1 MKKPIQLLAFVCLT
15 GLAAC
20 NRPPASA
27 SAPASGETPQTTGSE
42 QAPGQPVPTSA
53 PANREPARIRYAA
66 LEFDVLPQK
75 EVQANGVKSSDEAKA
90 KKDATVSLSSSDLSF
105 IQRIANDGQS
115 VEQAAL
121 YVASKTTNNEVR
133 NYAALMGK
141 EHGQANQK
149 LRELAARRHI
159 ETPADPVGL
168 LREKL
173 DRLRQLSGSKMDQAF
188 LMNFG
193 VQAHM
198 DLIAL
203 FEVEAAQSSDPEL
216 KDFATKQLPKLRK
229 HYEQGKA
236 LQDEN
241 ATVSSGRIAI

>member
-1 MKKPIQLLAFVCLT
+1 MKNTIQLFAFLCLT
-15 GLAAC
+15 GLVAC
-20 NRPPASA
+20 NRPPAT
-27 SAPASGETPQTTGSE
+27 APAASEAPQTEGNGKTSS
-42 QAPGQPVPTSA
+42 QKTYPPVQFERGA
-53 PANREPARIRYAA
+53 IRHAA
-66 LEFDVLPQK
+66 LEFDTMPRQK
-75 EVQANGVKSSDEAKA
+75 VQDSKVSGADQAKA
-90 KKDATVSLSSSDLSF
+90 RKEATASLTGNDLSF

-121 YVASKTTNNEVR
+121 YVASKTTNSEIR
-133 NYAALMGK
+133 SYAALMGK
-141 EHGQANQK
+141 EHGQANQQ

-168 LREKL
+168 LHKKL
-173 DRLRQLSGSKMDQAF
+173 DRLRQLSGPKMDQAF

-203 FEVEAAQSSDPEL
+203 FEVQAVQSSDPDL
-216 KDFATKQLPKLRK
+216 KAFAAKQLPRLRK

-241 ATVSSGRIAI
+241 AQAGSDRISM